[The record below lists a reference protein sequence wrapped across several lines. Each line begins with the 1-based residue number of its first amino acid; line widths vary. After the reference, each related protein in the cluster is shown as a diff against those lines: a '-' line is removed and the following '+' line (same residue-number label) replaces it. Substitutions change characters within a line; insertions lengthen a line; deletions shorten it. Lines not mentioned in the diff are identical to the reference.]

1 MINHSLFPVPSY
13 ILDEAKLR
21 QNLELMK
28 HVQTEAGIDIIVA
41 LKGYSMW
48 STFPM
53 LRQYLKGATA
63 CSINEARLCYE
74 EMGSGA
80 HTYMAAYIPR
90 EFEEVMGYSSHI
102 TFNSVQQYL
111 RFKDQVSAFPKKI
124 SCGIRVN
131 PEYSEVETALYN
143 PCAPGS
149 RLGTTIENFEG
160 KMPEGIE
167 GLHFHALCESSSYDL
182 EKVLVSFEERFG
194 QWLPKLKWV
203 NMGGGHLMT
212 KRGYDVV
219 HLISVLK
226 AFKARYPNLKVTLEP
241 GSAVGWQTGDLSA
254 TVLDIVDNKGVK
266 TIMLDVSFTA
276 HMPDCLEMPYRPT
289 ITGASDV
296 VDGKPTYRIGG
307 MSCLSGDFMDEYSF
321 EQAVQIGDLMI
332 FEDMIHYTMVKTTT
346 FNGIGH
352 PSICIQKEDGTA
364 QVVRTFG
371 YEDYKNRL
379 S

>member
-63 CSINEARLCYE
+63 SSINEARLCYE

-149 RLGTTIENFEG
+149 RLGTTIENFEEIG
-160 KMPEGIE
+160 
-167 GLHFHALCESSSYDL
+167 
-182 EKVLVSFEERFG
+182 R
-194 QWLPKLKWV
+194 
-203 NMGGGHLMT
+203 
-212 KRGYDVV
+212 
-219 HLISVLK
+219 
-226 AFKARYPNLKVTLEP
+226 
-241 GSAVGWQTGDLSA
+241 
-254 TVLDIVDNKGVK
+254 
-266 TIMLDVSFTA
+266 
-276 HMPDCLEMPYRPT
+276 
-289 ITGASDV
+289 ASC
-296 VDGKPTYRIGG
+296 R
-307 MSCLSGDFMDEYSF
+307 
-321 EQAVQIGDLMI
+321 
-332 FEDMIHYTMVKTTT
+332 
-346 FNGIGH
+346 
-352 PSICIQKEDGTA
+352 KEC
-364 QVVRTFG
+364 
-371 YEDYKNRL
+371 
-379 S
+379 